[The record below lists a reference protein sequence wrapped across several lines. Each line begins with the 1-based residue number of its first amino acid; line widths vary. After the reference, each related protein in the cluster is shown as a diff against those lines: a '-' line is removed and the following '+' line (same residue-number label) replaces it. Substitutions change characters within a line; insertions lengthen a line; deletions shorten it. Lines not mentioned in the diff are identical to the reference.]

1 MDVSH
6 VFNLDFPKSK
16 NEYLHRCGR
25 TARGNRSGNTI
36 SIITKKE
43 LDIIKDL
50 QKEFN
55 IVITPKTLQNGE
67 LIDIIK

>member
-1 MDVSH
+1 
-6 VFNLDFPKSK
+6 
-16 NEYLHRCGR
+16 LHRCGR